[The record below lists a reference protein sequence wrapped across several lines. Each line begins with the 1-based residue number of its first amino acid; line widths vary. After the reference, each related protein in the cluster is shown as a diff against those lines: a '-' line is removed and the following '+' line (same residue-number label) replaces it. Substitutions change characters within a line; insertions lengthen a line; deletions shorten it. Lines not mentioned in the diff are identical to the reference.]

1 MADYDLAVTA
11 ARGEGT
17 YNVVVIGAG
26 PAGLVVAA
34 ASASLGA
41 RVALIERG
49 AMGGDCLNTGCVPS
63 KALLAS
69 AKMADRIRR
78 AGAFGIDVPDPRVD
92 FPRVMRRVRERR
104 ARIEPNDSQERMES
118 LGIDVFRAHARFVSP
133 REVEVDGRRLRA
145 RHFVIATGS
154 RPSLPPV
161 EGLEGAQPLTTDT
174 VFDALDARPARM
186 IVLGGGAVG
195 CELGQAF
202 AALDVQVTLLEA
214 LPRLLAREEPEA
226 SALIQRRLQA
236 MGARVLTGARVL
248 SVKRQG
254 AIVLAVV
261 EGQAATIEAE
271 VVLVAAGRAPNVDG
285 LGLEAAGVAFSA
297 RGVQVDASLRTSRA
311 GIWAAGDVTGAPQFT
326 HVADHHARVLV
337 RNLVFPLLRAKVD
350 LRVLPTAVYTSP
362 EVARVGLTEEDAR
375 KGGDAVTV
383 VTKPLHDVDRAIL
396 EEEED
401 GFAKVIVG
409 GGKIVGAT
417 LVAEHAGD
425 LIHELALAM
434 KLEAGPGALS
444 ALVHAYPTTAEVAR
458 KAADEYLRGR
468 LTPRRKKLLSWLFE
482 KRRG

>member
-1 MADYDLAVTA
+1 VADYDLAVTA
-11 ARGEGT
+11 PRGEGT

-26 PAGLVVAA
+26 PAGLVTAA

-69 AKMADRIRR
+69 AKLADRIRR
-78 AGAFGIDVPDPRVD
+78 AAAFGLDVRDLEVD
-92 FPRVMRRVRERR
+92 FPRVLRRVRERR

-133 REVEVDGRRLRA
+133 REVEVEGRRLSARA
-145 RHFVIATGS
+145 FVIATGS
-154 RPSLPPV
+154 RPALPPV
-161 EGLEGAQPLTTDT
+161 EGLAGAQPLTTDT
-174 VFDALDARPARM
+174 VFDALEERPARM

-202 AALDVQVTLLEA
+202 AALGVQVTLLEA

-226 SALIQRRLQA
+226 SALIERRLTA
-236 MGARVLTGARVL
+236 MGARVVTGARVL
-248 SVKRQG
+248 RVQREGGLARATLDG
-254 AIVLAVV
+254 AGAPL
-261 EGQAATIEAE
+261 EAE
-271 VVLVAAGRAPNVDG
+271 ALLVAAGRTPNVED
-285 LGLEAAGVAFSA
+285 LGLEAAGVAFTA
-297 RGVQVDASLRTSRA
+297 RGVQVDAHLRTSRA

-337 RNLVFPLLRAKVD
+337 RNLVFPLVKAKVD

-375 KGGDAVTV
+375 KSGAAVTAI
-383 VTKPLHDVDRAIL
+383 TKPLHDVDRAVL
-396 EEEED
+396 EDEED
-401 GFAKVIVG
+401 GFAKVIVSG
-409 GGKIVGAT
+409 GEVVGAT
-417 LVAEHAGD
+417 LVAEHAGE

-434 KLEAGPGALS
+434 KLGAGPAALS
-444 ALVHAYPTTAEVAR
+444 SLVHAYPTLAEVTR

-468 LTPRRKKLLSWLFE
+468 LTPGRKKMLAWLFR